1 MLCIL
6 IESPLNVSHK
16 DLNLLKIEILVEWFM
31 CMDQNLLLTLPFK
44 LMSSGVVVS
53 FVQPLLQD
61 IKMHF
66 IQLILKQNLG
76 TSLDLWFV
84 T

>member
-1 MLCIL
+1 
-6 IESPLNVSHK
+6 
-16 DLNLLKIEILVEWFM
+16 M

-76 TSLDLWFV
+76 TSLDL
-84 T
+84 